1 MFTQILHFGSPPCRF
16 MDVIANKT
24 YEQRRES
31 AHHKH
36 VSPPEAAA
44 DEIVGSGGEKKTEIV
59 AGVHP
64 SRALGSTFLG
74 PFFGDEGRPDR
85 PFSTNTHA
93 RQESQNREAPNAGG
107 KCGQQGEQ

>member
-1 MFTQILHFGSPPCRF
+1 MFTEKLYFGCPACRF
-16 MDVIANKT
+16 MDVVANKT

-44 DEIVGSGGEKKTEIV
+44 DEIVGGSGEKKTEVV

-64 SRALGSTFLG
+64 SRALGSTVLG
-74 PFFGDEGRPDR
+74 PFFGDARRPNL
-85 PFSTNTHA
+85 PSPPNTHTHPA
-93 RQESQNREAPNAGG
+93 KQHRHAPNAG
-107 KCGQQGEQ
+107 

>member
-1 MFTQILHFGSPPCRF
+1 MFTEISHFGCPAFRF
-16 MDVIANKT
+16 TDVVANKT

-44 DEIVGSGGEKKTEIV
+44 DEIVGSSGKKKTEVV

-64 SRALGSTFLG
+64 SRALGSTLLG
-74 PFFGDEGRPDR
+74 PFFRDERRPDR
-85 PFSTNTHA
+85 PFSANTHA
-93 RQESQNREAPNAGG
+93 RQETQNREAPNAGG
-107 KCGQQGEQ
+107 KCGQQ